1 MSSDILKNLNPGIT
15 DLSPYEPGR
24 SIDEVIDEFDLNE
37 VVKLASNENPLGA
50 SPKALSVLT
59 ELKNDMHLY
68 PDGNGTKLKKEIA
81 SHENVA
87 IDNIIIGNGS
97 NEILELLAR
106 LYLNDKSEVLFS
118 KHSFLVYKIISN
130 AMHATIVET
139 KPKMSQGFGFM
150 GTDLS
155 ELNKKITKKTRMIF
169 IANPSNPTG
178 TILSVKD
185 LDDFIKTVPK
195 RILIVIDEA
204 YFEYSE
210 YMGMTNCI
218 ILLKKYSNVVITRS
232 FSKVHALAGI
242 RIGYGLGSDKI
253 ISNLDKIRQPFN
265 VNYVAQAMA
274 VESLKDKKYIKSSLI
289 SNNDGMLYLK
299 KELDKLDIKY
309 LDSYTNFLTIYLGK
323 NANDVFE
330 KLLENGVI
338 LRPLDNYN
346 LKSYLRVTI
355 GTRQENIS
363 FIKSLKKIMSK
374 INA

>member
-1 MSSDILKNLNPGIT
+1 MRKKTTTSTYQPGQ
-15 DLSPYEPGR
+15 
-24 SIDEVIDEFDLNE
+24 SIDSVMKKYGLRN
-37 VVKLASNENPLGA
+37 VVKLASNENPYGP
-50 SPKALSVLT
+50 SPKSLAIAKKISNSV
-59 ELKNDMHLY
+59 NRY
-68 PDGNGTKLKKEIA
+68 PDSKCYGLKYNLVAYINKPHIKL
-81 SHENVA
+81 N
-87 IDNIIIGNGS
+87 NIIIGNGS

-253 ISNLDKIRQPFN
+253 ISKLDKIRQPFN

-363 FIKSLKKIMSK
+363 FIKSLKKVMSK